1 VCAAVAPPTF
11 DLQSHSVHSDGALAP
26 AEVVAAAARAGVELL
41 ALSDHDTVDGVA
53 EAQAA
58 ARQHGVRLV
67 PAVELSSVD
76 PLGEDLHILGYGI
89 DPADAGLADRLNAYR
104 ADRQGR
110 IGRMADALEELGWS
124 VDRTRFSG
132 LDAPGR
138 PHLAAAA
145 FHHPGNAER
154 VAEEGFEN
162 PSDLLVAYLIPGAP
176 AYRPRTIPAVS
187 DAIAAIHDAGG
198 VAVWA
203 HPFWDVDAGEEVAA
217 ALRRFAAGGM
227 DGVEA
232 FYIEH
237 GERQTHLLCDLAEQL
252 DLLTTGSADFHGPDH
267 PQFSRFR
274 NFELYGREPRLGP
287 IAGLRSTT

>member
-1 VCAAVAPPTF
+1 VAQPTF
-11 DLQSHSVHSDGALAP
+11 DLQSHSVHSDGALTA
-26 AEVVAAAARAGVELL
+26 AAVVAAAAAAGVELL
-41 ALSDHDTVDGVA
+41 ALSDHDTVDGVP
-53 EAQAA
+53 EAQVA
-58 ARQHGVRLV
+58 AREHGVRLV

-89 DPADAGLADRLNAYR
+89 DPADAGLADRLDAFR
-104 ADRQGR
+104 ADRRAR
-110 IGRMADALEELGWS
+110 IERMASALEELGWNLDHS
-124 VDRTRFSG
+124 RFAD

-145 FHHPGNAER
+145 FHHPANADRVSEER
-154 VAEEGFEN
+154 FED
-162 PSDLLVAYLIPGAP
+162 SSALLVAYLIPGAP
-176 AYRPRTIPAVS
+176 AYRPRTIPTVADAV
-187 DAIAAIHDAGG
+187 DAIHDAGG

-203 HPFWDVDAGEEVAA
+203 HPFWDVDAGPEVEA
-217 ALRRFAAGGM
+217 ALRRFAEGGM

-237 GERQTHLLCDLAEQL
+237 GERQTHLLCDLAEEL
-252 DLLTTGSADFHGPDH
+252 DLLTTGSADFHGPSH

-287 IAGLRSTT
+287 IADFV

>member
-1 VCAAVAPPTF
+1 VPAPSF
-11 DLQSHSVHSDGALAP
+11 DLQSHSVHSDGALP
-26 AEVVAAAARAGVELL
+26 AHAVVAAAAAAGVELL

-58 ARQHGVRLV
+58 AREHGVRLV

-89 DPADAGLADRLNAYR
+89 DPAHAGLAERLDVYR
-104 ADRQGR
+104 ADRQAR
-110 IGRMADALEELGWS
+110 IGRMADALEGLGWS
-124 VDRTRFSG
+124 VDRARFEG

-145 FHHPGNAER
+145 FHHPANAQRLVEER
-154 VAEEGFEN
+154 LRDSSA
-162 PSDLLVAYLIPGAP
+162 LLVAYLIPGAP
-176 AYRPRTIPAVS
+176 AYRPRTIPTVA

-203 HPFWDVDAGEEVAA
+203 HPFWDVDAGPEVEA
-217 ALRRFAAGGM
+217 ALRRFAEGGM

-237 GERQTHLLCDLAEQL
+237 GEPQTHLLCDLAEEL
-252 DLLTTGSADFHGPDH
+252 DLLTTGSADFHGPEH
-267 PQFSRFR
+267 PHFSRFR
-274 NFELYGREPRLGP
+274 NFKLYGREPRLGP
-287 IAGLRSTT
+287 IDGSV

>member
-1 VCAAVAPPTF
+1 VPEAQT
-11 DLQSHSVHSDGALAP
+11 
-26 AEVVAAAARAGVELL
+26 AARE
-41 ALSDHDTVDGVA
+41 
-53 EAQAA
+53 
-58 ARQHGVRLV
+58 HGLRLV

-89 DPADAGLADRLNAYR
+89 DPADAGLAERLNAYR

-110 IGRMADALEELGWS
+110 IGRMAGALEELGWS
-124 VDRTRFSG
+124 VDRARFSG

-138 PHLAAAA
+138 PHLAAAT
-145 FHHPGNAER
+145 FHDPGNAER
-154 VAEEGFEN
+154 VREEGFAVPGE
-162 PSDLLVAYLIPGAP
+162 LLVAYLIPGAP
-176 AYRPRTIPAVS
+176 AYRPRTIPTVG
-187 DAIAAIHDAGG
+187 DAITAIHDAGG

-203 HPFWDVDAGEEVAA
+203 HPFWDVDAGPEVEA
-217 ALRRFAAGGM
+217 ALRRFAADGM

-232 FYIEH
+232 FYVEH
-237 GERQTHLLCDLAEQL
+237 GERQTHLLCDLADEL

-287 IAGLRSTT
+287 IALN